1 MTEMNLWLKRIR
13 SFVKLKEWWKVLELK
28 LLGHYR
34 YYDSKREHTIAAEL
48 LPPCRETR
56 FQMDQSSQPEEK
68 LQLGFSLIVFDSL
81 ETF

>member
-1 MTEMNLWLKRIR
+1 MNMWLKRIR
-13 SFVKLKEWWKVLELK
+13 NLAQLKEWWRVPELK

-34 YYDSKREHTIAAEL
+34 YYESEREYAIVAEL

-68 LQLGFSLIVFDSL
+68 LQLG
-81 ETF
+81 